1 MRTNKIRQIYSRI
14 PKRGVAGCLLLAAGI
29 ILTACPGG
37 KCRRTGPVVQQAGVS
52 RLGQSVGETLR
63 DLSLF
68 RGGNPA
74 VSFGRRIPSVSWKAD
89 LASDKS
95 RKCGF
100 RQSKGQTP
108 LGRRQILASWGS
120 GFLLAAGVLYFLYVL
135 NCGINYYRTS
145 FSESSGITMETY
157 SVEELTLVC
166 RKLTEEVNER
176 SGRVER
182 DTDGVMR
189 LDAEEN
195 GKVQERAVEAMQEL
209 GTVYPELSGY
219 YPKPKP
225 LLNAW
230 ILSVQKLSGVYSP
243 FTVEA
248 NYNSAMT
255 DYNIPFTACH
265 ELSHLKG
272 FMQEQE
278 ANFIAFLAGITYDD
292 PEFQYSSYLTGWIY
306 CMNMPA
312 GCRRGGMGAGAQ
324 RAFRGSG
331 AGSFGEQ
338 QVLGQV

>member
-29 ILTACPGG
+29 ILTALAANVDGPAQWYSRQVYPVWVNLWGRLCGIFPVSVAEILLYLLVAGFLLSLGRLIWRLIRAG
-37 KCRRTGPVVQQAGVS
+37 KCGS
-52 RLGQSVGETLR
+52 
-63 DLSLF
+63 
-68 RGGNPA
+68 
-74 VSFGRRIPSVSWKAD
+74 
-89 LASDKS
+89 
-95 RKCGF
+95 

-108 LGRRQILASWGS
+108 LSRRQILASWGS

-265 ELSHLKG
+265 ELSRVSGGDHVRRS
-272 FMQEQE
+272 
-278 ANFIAFLAGITYDD
+278 GI
-292 PEFQYSSYLTGWIY
+292 PVQ
-306 CMNMPA
+306 
-312 GCRRGGMGAGAQ
+312 
-324 RAFRGSG
+324 
-331 AGSFGEQ
+331 
-338 QVLGQV
+338 